1 MTDLRQKRL
10 HYINIV
16 CFIFDDH
23 MQIARRVIMNSPP
36 VKLLDQVRALI
47 RMKHYSIRT
56 EEAYVSWIKRFIL
69 FHEKRHPKDLS
80 HEDIERTVTISGQ
93 SRSF

>member
-1 MTDLRQKRL
+1 
-10 HYINIV
+10 
-16 CFIFDDH
+16 
-23 MQIARRVIMNSPP
+23 
-36 VKLLDQVRALI
+36 
-47 RMKHYSIRT
+47 
-56 EEAYVSWIKRFIL
+56 L